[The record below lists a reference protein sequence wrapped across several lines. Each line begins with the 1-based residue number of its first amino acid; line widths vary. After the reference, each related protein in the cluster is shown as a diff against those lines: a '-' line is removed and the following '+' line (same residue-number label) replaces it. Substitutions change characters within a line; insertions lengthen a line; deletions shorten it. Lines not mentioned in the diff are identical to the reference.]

1 MAEAGGCPS
10 KKPRLVRH
18 PVPGSAG
25 QSSQNVHRHQVFAIQ
40 PTGQINLETRYLD
53 AVLPVDNASETAYD
67 VSADCCETDPWNETY
82 ISLDTEPHDIYV
94 LAEKQK
100 QMVKVSD
107 ISFFY
112 STKPD
117 FCIVFF
123 HDRTIQCAPGPQN
136 DRIT

>member
-1 MAEAGGCPS
+1 M
-10 KKPRLVRH
+10 K
-18 PVPGSAG
+18 
-25 QSSQNVHRHQVFAIQ
+25 
-40 PTGQINLETRYLD
+40 TRYLD
-53 AVLPVDNASETAYD
+53 AVLPADNVSTAYD
-67 VSADCCETDPWNETY
+67 VSTECCETDPWNETY

-94 LAEKQK
+94 LTEKQK

-123 HDRTIQCAPGPQN
+123 HDRTIQCVSGPQN